1 MTDRETIQK
10 RIGPFLEPI
19 AGPLP
24 GGTLAR
30 HEPAYEA
37 VVREVEKLESL
48 AGGEVDWKRVTEGAG
63 ELLRTRT
70 KDLLL
75 ASYLAHALH
84 VSEGADGL
92 AAGMALLGELMDRYW
107 EALHP
112 ELKRVRGRAGA
123 IQWYVE
129 RTAAAVAGSTQR
141 LTAAEVEPLA
151 AAARRLSNV
160 SRERLAGAT
169 PGFGPLLEA
178 LERARL
184 SAPSGAPVPQDAQS
198 ETGSPAQES
207 PSESPSQETQNEGS
221 RGTRAAGPVALA
233 PWSGE
238 REAER
243 GSSSSGPVQETQGS
257 SSQKTPAAS
266 TLRPGKDSAPVSDG
280 APASDGPPAQDG
292 GSRSGVA
299 LDTGEVGSLA
309 AGADATEFLRGV
321 GSALVQA
328 GETLRRVDARDPV
341 AYRVLRAGLWIH
353 LDVPP
358 PAAGGRTPVPPP
370 TGALREKLATLAAH
384 QRWAE
389 LLEEAESALP
399 RNRFA
404 LELHRLSFQALSGLG
419 APHGRARDA
428 VAGEVKAL
436 LTRMPQLAG
445 LAFCDG
451 SPFADA
457 PTRAWLEEE
466 IVPRASAVRRADP
479 AQRGGEAADPEAEAR
494 LRDARQRLAT
504 GDAAAL
510 AVLQREVLR
519 GREGRGRFLARL
531 ELARACDAAGFS
543 PLSLAVYEEL
553 EREAS
558 EHRLDEWEPELLTE
572 CLSGLIAAARA
583 CGDDPRADSPR
594 IPEHFKRLC
603 RIDPAAAHEVW
614 PCVSVT
620 K

>member
-1 MTDRETIQK
+1 MGPNVIANADTIQE

-24 GGTLAR
+24 GGTAAR
-30 HEPAYEA
+30 NEPAYEA

-84 VSEGADGL
+84 VTGGADGL
-92 AAGMALLGELMDRYW
+92 AAGMALLGELANRYW

-112 ELKRVRGRAGA
+112 EPKRVRGRAGA

-141 LTAAEVEPLA
+141 LTAAEVETLE
-151 AAARRLSNV
+151 AAARRLSDV

-198 ETGSPAQES
+198 ETPARGSPAQGS
-207 PSESPSQETQNEGS
+207 PSGSPAQG
-221 RGTRAAGPVALA
+221 GP
-233 PWSGE
+233 S
-238 REAER
+238 
-243 GSSSSGPVQETQGS
+243 QETQGS
-257 SSQKTPAAS
+257 SSQKTPAVS
-266 TLRPGKDSAPVSDG
+266 TLTPGKDSASGAPVSDG
-280 APASDGPPAQDG
+280 APASDGGPAQDG
-292 GSRSGVA
+292 GSRPGVE
-299 LDTGEVGSLA
+299 LDAGEVGSLA
-309 AGADATEFLRGV
+309 VGADATEFLRGV
-321 GSALVQA
+321 GNALVQA
-328 GETLRRVDARDPV
+328 GETLRRADARDPV

-370 TGALREKLATLAAH
+370 PGALREKLGTLAAH

-389 LLEEAESALP
+389 LVEEAESALP

-428 VAGEVKAL
+428 VAGEVRAL

-445 LAFCDG
+445 LSFSDG
-451 SPFADA
+451 SPFADG

-466 IVPRASAVRRADP
+466 ITPRASAARRADP
-479 AQRGGEAADPEAEAR
+479 APRGGGAADPEAEAR
-494 LRDARQRLAT
+494 QRDARQRLAA

-510 AVLQREVLR
+510 AVLQGEVLKER
-519 GREGRGRFLARL
+519 DGRGRFLSRL

-543 PLSLAVYEEL
+543 PLALAVYEDL

-558 EHRLDEWEPELLTE
+558 EHRLEEWEPGLVAE
-572 CLSGLIAAARA
+572 CLSGLIAAARV
-583 CGDDPRADSPR
+583 CGEDRRADSPR
-594 IPEHFKRLC
+594 TPEYFRRLC